1 MVRRKLWLWYL
12 AAALVIAAVYLW
24 SGSLV
29 VHAVLIT
36 VIGVSSA
43 LATFVA
49 IVLWRP
55 ERRILWVLVGVA
67 QAAETVGT
75 ALFYHRILE
84 SGAPP
89 PLGSAND
96 PFWISFYVLFSAAL
110 IMLLRRRGST
120 RAAVL
125 DAALLAVAGAVPTVL
140 ILIEPY
146 ISASGLPALGKA
158 VQIASALG
166 DVVLAAVFL
175 RLVASGARWSPA
187 SFLLLAAAPCFLA
200 SDFIWNWLTL
210 LGNFQPG
217 SWADAGWLLAYIF
230 TGAASLHPSMVRLG
244 EVEPVGVNEN
254 ESVRQPVLGRLYLLV
269 LGAALLVSPGLHVAE
284 KVSGRDFGSLSVVAL
299 LSTLALLVLV
309 RVAGTV
315 RESERLRLE
324 VAEQNQR
331 LLQLDKMKDEFVAS
345 VSHELRTPLTS
356 IRGYLELIR
365 DDKNIDEEQKK
376 MLSIVDRN
384 ADRLLR
390 LVSDLLFVAQRED
403 AEIVGDI
410 SELDLMELAREGV
423 EGAGPQASTAGVTL
437 ELHGES
443 AFLQGDPSRLS
454 QVIDNL
460 ISNAIKF
467 TPAGGQID
475 VRVDVRAEQVILAV
489 SDTGMGVPKGEQAD
503 LFQRF
508 FRTRGANAAAIQGT
522 GLGLSIVKEIVES
535 HGGTIGFTSREGLGT
550 TFTVELPGN
559 AARPLAT
566 AASTASSNGVP
577 QDLQLV

>member
-1 MVRRKLWLWYL
+1 VVRRKLWLWYL

>member
-284 KVSGRDFGSLSVVAL
+284 
-299 LSTLALLVLV
+299 
-309 RVAGTV
+309 
-315 RESERLRLE
+315 
-324 VAEQNQR
+324 
-331 LLQLDKMKDEFVAS
+331 
-345 VSHELRTPLTS
+345 
-356 IRGYLELIR
+356 
-365 DDKNIDEEQKK
+365 
-376 MLSIVDRN
+376 
-384 ADRLLR
+384 
-390 LVSDLLFVAQRED
+390 
-403 AEIVGDI
+403 
-410 SELDLMELAREGV
+410 
-423 EGAGPQASTAGVTL
+423 
-437 ELHGES
+437 
-443 AFLQGDPSRLS
+443 
-454 QVIDNL
+454 
-460 ISNAIKF
+460 
-467 TPAGGQID
+467 
-475 VRVDVRAEQVILAV
+475 
-489 SDTGMGVPKGEQAD
+489 
-503 LFQRF
+503 
-508 FRTRGANAAAIQGT
+508 
-522 GLGLSIVKEIVES
+522 
-535 HGGTIGFTSREGLGT
+535 
-550 TFTVELPGN
+550 
-559 AARPLAT
+559 
-566 AASTASSNGVP
+566 
-577 QDLQLV
+577 